1 MQLPIDVKAVIDEAM
16 DIEGARTTP
25 LSVSVY
31 IDDSAPGDLIG
42 HVRSAFASASA
53 HTRVTI
59 GYLDERP
66 MAPFPGDDMAVL
78 VAGLSERIGEHAA
91 ALRAAGVPV
100 MVATTLPRL
109 VESIAEAAG
118 APIPHGDV
126 VAPEA
131 PHGRLLGC
139 GRDAQAVAVGAEA
152 DAAGDA
158 AEPALLDQR
167 AAALL
172 DRRMGEWIIDAC
184 RDKRLAFALAFPFVR
199 RPLSVDAVNATAV
212 QNAGVGLVVF
222 IPGADLPIM
231 TLNQAK
237 MLLRIAAA
245 YGEPLGKE
253 RVKELAAVVGGAFA
267 CRSVARQIV
276 AFVPA
281 LGWAVKAAI
290 GYAGTLAMGRA
301 AIEYFE
307 DGGNVS
313 GLVGV
318 VSAARDK
325 VVDAAAAART
335 CLNEPA
341 GGQAAPAA
349 PAPEPPARRVANA
362 ARTAAGRVQD
372 VARNAVPLAKSV
384 VGAGVEAAGADAGAV
399 ATTAAAAAFGA
410 AKSRL
415 RGRR

>member
-1 MQLPIDVKAVIDEAM
+1 
-16 DIEGARTTP
+16 
-25 LSVSVY
+25 
-31 IDDSAPGDLIG
+31 
-42 HVRSAFASASA
+42 
-53 HTRVTI
+53 
-59 GYLDERP
+59 
-66 MAPFPGDDMAVL
+66 
-78 VAGLSERIGEHAA
+78 
-91 ALRAAGVPV
+91 
-100 MVATTLPRL
+100 
-109 VESIAEAAG
+109 
-118 APIPHGDV
+118 
-126 VAPEA
+126 
-131 PHGRLLGC
+131 
-139 GRDAQAVAVGAEA
+139 
-152 DAAGDA
+152 
-158 AEPALLDQR
+158 
-167 AAALL
+167 
-172 DRRMGEWIIDAC
+172 MGEWIIDAC

-237 MLLRIAAA
+237 MLLQIAAA

-384 VGAGVEAAGADAGAV
+384 VGAGVEAAGTDAGAV